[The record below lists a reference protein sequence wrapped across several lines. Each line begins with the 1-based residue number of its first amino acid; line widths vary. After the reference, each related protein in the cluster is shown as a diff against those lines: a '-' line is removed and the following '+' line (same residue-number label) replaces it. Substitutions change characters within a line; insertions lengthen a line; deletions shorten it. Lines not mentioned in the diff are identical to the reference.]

1 MERNKRSSTDNRVN
15 GTMLQEDQVE
25 PFALADLR
33 KDNFSEQLEK
43 NEGSEI
49 ENSLLSVNN
58 NQQIDEDEDEDEDV
72 EDDLILGD
80 EDELEADDEKEAA
93 DVEIDEDFDED
104 DLDEDDLLLEADDDE
119 EDDVD
124 DL

>member
-15 GTMLQEDQVE
+15 GTTLHEDQVE
-25 PFALADLR
+25 PFAKAELGR
-33 KDNFSEQLEK
+33 KDSSDLFGR
-43 NEGSEI
+43 NEGSDI

-58 NQQIDEDEDEDEDV
+58 NQQIDDDDDDDDDV

-80 EDELEADDEKEAA
+80 EDELDETDEKEVA
-93 DVEIDEDFDED
+93 DVEIEEDFDED
-104 DLDEDDLLLEADDDE
+104 DLDEDDLLLEADDE
-119 EDDVD
+119 EDDD